1 MFLEANF
8 LTNIFIWLCE
18 YWHII
23 AVCGVIIYLLI
34 NETTRKVTFKFL
46 YGIFLVLLTMCVVM
60 VGCVWI
66 FGFDNGFFV
75 GWLVIFNLLSSVI
88 MYMSTS
94 ELRRVIRLHKKSIHT
109 YGTFIRHN
117 SRGGSVI
124 EYRVDGR
131 KYEYH
136 TDSLEKYKIGCN
148 EVPVL
153 YDTEKPE
160 NSCVE
165 KHDFLPATVLIIA
178 SVFLETGMI
187 IITVYFCFAI
197 FP

>member
-1 MFLEANF
+1 MGD
-8 LTNIFIWLCE
+8 IFIWLTE

-23 AVCGVIIYLLI
+23 AVCMVIVYLLI
-34 NETTRKVTFKFL
+34 NEYTRKITFKVL
-46 YGIFLVLLTMCVVM
+46 CGIFLVLFTMCVVIL
-60 VGCVWI
+60 GCVWI
-66 FGFDNGFFV
+66 FGFDNGFVV
-75 GWLVIFNLLSSVI
+75 GWLVIFNLIFLVM
-88 MYMSTS
+88 MYMSADM
-94 ELRRVIRLHKKSIHT
+94 LRRVIRLHKKGIRT
-109 YGTFIRHN
+109 YGTFIRYG

-124 EYRVDGR
+124 EYRVDGK

-153 YDTEKPE
+153 YDSEKPE
-160 NSCVE
+160 DSCVE
-165 KHDFLPATVLIIA
+165 KHDFIPATALIIA

-187 IITVYFCFAI
+187 IITVYFCFHI